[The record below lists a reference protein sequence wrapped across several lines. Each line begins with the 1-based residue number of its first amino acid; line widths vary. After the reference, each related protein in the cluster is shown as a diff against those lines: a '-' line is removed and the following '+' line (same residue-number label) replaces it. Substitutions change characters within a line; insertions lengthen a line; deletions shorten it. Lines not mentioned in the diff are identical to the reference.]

1 MWMSPIH
8 VWMFVSLVGWV
19 KLDLQGVIYVYL
31 PYSSNAESE
40 KKPGK
45 EATCKF
51 SNILVE
57 AKKWC
62 GSGCHWNCGYS
73 ICSSYDTEFAD
84 HKKHLVSLTSLKIWP
99 AYEIPQLRWWWFL
112 MGCSWCFCWHQFFL
126 GVILWWNIFDPGASA
141 TFGLNIPPWYI
152 G

>member
-1 MWMSPIH
+1 MSPIH

-57 AKKWC
+57 AKNDVALAVT
-62 GSGCHWNCGYS
+62 G
-73 ICSSYDTEFAD
+73 IVATAFLAVMIQSSQTT
-84 HKKHLVSLTSLKIWP
+84 K
-99 AYEIPQLRWWWFL
+99 
-112 MGCSWCFCWHQFFL
+112 
-126 GVILWWNIFDPGASA
+126 NI
-141 TFGLNIPPWYI
+141 
-152 G
+152 